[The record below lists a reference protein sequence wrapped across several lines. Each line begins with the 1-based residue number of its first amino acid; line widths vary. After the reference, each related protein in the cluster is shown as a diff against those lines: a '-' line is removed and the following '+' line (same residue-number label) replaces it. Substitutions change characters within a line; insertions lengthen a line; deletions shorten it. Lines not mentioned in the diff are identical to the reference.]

1 LKFPTEYDV
10 LPWFVS
16 NILPIP
22 NFLALKWAYVT
33 RKKRLHRWV
42 IKPETIISYL
52 NNKGWE
58 CNCGKNTVS
67 FFNFFEGGRKAKYFK
82 WLTRHFRIPFEY
94 AIMARSKTA
103 K

>member
-1 LKFPTEYDV
+1 
-10 LPWFVS
+10 
-16 NILPIP
+16 
-22 NFLALKWAYVT
+22 
-33 RKKRLHRWV
+33 
-42 IKPETIISYL
+42 L

-58 CNCGKNTVS
+58 CNWGKNTLS